1 MERITK
7 FRATALLVVFA
18 LILSL
23 YALRMHDLQV
33 VGSSTVV
40 RSSSSFTSYYTVKGA
55 RGELLDRNG
64 NQLVGNRA
72 SYNLV
77 FNNFV
82 FSASKNQNE
91 NLLRLVE
98 LCDEMGIEYIEHFPV
113 TLERPYTYT
122 LSEQASSWQSY
133 FQSYL
138 SELEVDSD
146 ISAIR
151 LMSRL
156 RSIYKI
162 PEEWTEEQSR
172 KVIGLHYEMKLR
184 TSSISNLPAYV
195 FLEDAG
201 DRELNAIMELNI
213 PGLDPEVT
221 SVREYKTP
229 YAAHILGYLS
239 KITAEE
245 WPNYKDKDYS
255 MDALIGRTG
264 LEAAFEEYLHGT
276 DGLLVRTVDRSGNII
291 SEYYD
296 QLPKSGNN
304 VELTIDLKL
313 QTVLEDSMANAYQAL
328 QNGVLNSGSMGKDV
342 QGLAGVVLDAKTGEV
357 LAMASYPTYDPDQF
371 LENYTELANAPN
383 GPLLNRVLHTAY
395 APGSVY
401 KMVPTIAGIHQ
412 GAIDRNTTI
421 YTKGIYTKYA
431 PPHPMCMVYSRSDG
445 DRIHGE
451 IDVTQALSVSCNYF
465 FYEVGDRLDIEDMD
479 SVAKALGLGE
489 STGIEL
495 YEELGHR
502 ANPETKAELYKGSE
516 RYWTYLDQIL
526 AAIGQSDNAFT
537 PMQLASY
544 TSALANRGTRYACT
558 LLSRVVNSDYTEVI
572 LEQQPEVLSSLTIS
586 DEAIDAY
593 LTGMNAVT
601 KTGTAAAYFL
611 DWYRSYD
618 IEVCAK
624 TGTAEHGSG
633 GSSHGSFA
641 CFAPM
646 EDPEIVVVLYGE
658 KAGQGG
664 YLGQIAIEVMAAY
677 FTPESNSTAMIPEN
691 KPVYVEE

>member
-7 FRATALLVVFA
+7 FRATVLLVVFG
-18 LILSL
+18 LILGL
-23 YALRMHDLQV
+23 YSLRMHDLQV
-33 VGSSTVV
+33 VGSSDVV

-55 RGELLDRNG
+55 RGNILDRNG
-64 NQLVGNRA
+64 NLMVGNRA

-82 FSASKNQNE
+82 FSASQNQNE

-98 LCDEMGIEYIEHFPV
+98 LCQELGIEYIEHFPV

-122 LSEQASSWQSY
+122 LSEQSSSWQSY

-156 RSIYKI
+156 RTIYKI
-162 PEEWTEEQSR
+162 PEEWTEEQAR
-172 KVIGLHYEMKLR
+172 RVIGLHYEMKLR
-184 TSSISNLPAYV
+184 TSSISNLSAYV

-213 PGLDPEVT
+213 PGLDTEVT
-221 SVREYKTP
+221 SVREYKTT

-239 KITAEE
+239 KITAQE
-245 WPNYKDKDYS
+245 WPEYQDKDYS
-255 MDALIGRTG
+255 MDAMIGRTG

-291 SEYYD
+291 SEHYD
-296 QLPKSGNN
+296 TLPQSGSN

-313 QTVLEDSMANAYQAL
+313 QMVLEDSMADIYQGL
-328 QNGVLNSGSMGKDV
+328 RNGGLNYNDLGEDV
-342 QGLAGVVLDAKTGEV
+342 QGLAGVVLDAKTGQV
-357 LAMASYPTYDPDQF
+357 LAMASYPTYDPATF
-371 LENYTELANAPN
+371 LENYSALEQTSG

-401 KMVPTIAGIHQ
+401 KMVPTIAGIHK
-412 GAIDRNTTI
+412 GVITSESTI
-421 YTKGIYTKYA
+421 FTAGIYTKYA
-431 PPHPMCMVYSRSDG
+431 PPHPMCMVYSRSNG
-445 DRIHGE
+445 QQIHGE
-451 IDVTQALSVSCNYF
+451 INVSQAISVSCNYF
-465 FYEVGDRLDIEDMD
+465 FYEVGDRLNIEDMD
-479 SVAKALGLGE
+479 AVAKSLGLGE
-489 STGIEL
+489 PTGIEL

-502 ANPETKAELYKGSE
+502 ANPETKAALYSGSE
-516 RYWTYLDQIL
+516 KAWNYLDQIL

-537 PMQLASY
+537 PMQIASY
-544 TSALANRGTRYACT
+544 VSALANRGTRYACT
-558 LLSRVVNSDYTEVI
+558 LLNRVVSSDYTQVI
-572 LEQQPEVLSSLTIS
+572 LEQEPEVLSTTAIS
-586 DEAIDAY
+586 QEAIGAY
-593 LTGMNAVT
+593 LDGMYAVT
-601 KTGTAAAYFL
+601 RTGSASGYFL

-618 IEVCAK
+618 IDVCAK

-633 GSSHGSFA
+633 GSPHGSFA

-664 YLGQIAIEVMAAY
+664 YLGQIAMEVMAAY
-677 FTPESNSTAMIPEN
+677 FTPESNSTALIPEN
-691 KPVYVEE
+691 RPVPET